1 MLGCCESREIVTGKR
16 SGTGETEESGAASL
30 QRCVRKTRPNHHVQS
45 GTFRS
50 VVRCL
55 DGKQSKVESGENN
68 KQQAGDT
75 RQEVRQEVRLKVKFW
90 PKAKD
95 YHAAKKAYVIQHAIR
110 SAIKTVDSRR
120 EEAIDIDSVEQ
131 TQTIIQ
137 ARTHEELRAAQL
149 RSDKRKCSQS
159 KSKSRENR
167 LKQIATMTP
176 QRLKSSIESPTANFL
191 QGTSSSKGREATVNN
206 VKQSQQ
212 PESAHDRA
220 LAGSALDFCAVRR
233 SRASWRQLITTPSSV
248 NNPAWNY
255 KDNRTRKV

>member
-1 MLGCCESREIVTGKR
+1 M
-16 SGTGETEESGAASL
+16 
-30 QRCVRKTRPNHHVQS
+30 
-45 GTFRS
+45 
-50 VVRCL
+50 RCL

-75 RQEVRQEVRLKVKFW
+75 RQEVRQEGRLKVKFW